1 LDLPFDAESLVLEFG
16 DELQRIYEFFSDNT
30 LPEAVRRSRIMV
42 ILLYTYLE
50 PLVAID
56 LLTAISASTIADLD
70 EATKGNEA
78 IANNEATKGN
88 ETIANNE
95 STNHSETN
103 ANNETTKVDE
113 AIAADARPANN
124 DAGMSTEEKPQYS
137 YNARPVGNDAD
148 RTDKYQTIQQLLIYL
163 RDITDYLRRTA

>member
-1 LDLPFDAESLVLEFG
+1 MDLPFDAESLVLEFG

-70 EATKGNEA
+70 
-78 IANNEATKGN
+78 EATKGN